1 MKKNYLLVFCLV
13 VILSTTSSS
22 VSAQLFSSFV
32 QNPFSI
38 TFFSQN
44 AMPCFVDLDGD
55 GDMDMMAGSD
65 TGNFRYYENIGNA
78 SAPNFAGYQ
87 QNPFGITFFASD
99 SSVSFADLDGDG
111 DQDMFS
117 GSEGG
122 NYRYYQNIGS
132 ASSPSFASFVQNP
145 FQLLSFPSY
154 STPVFVDLDNDND
167 FDIMAGSDTGNFR
180 YYQNV
185 GSSTNPQYASF
196 QQNPFSL
203 QFFAQN
209 STPSFVDLDED
220 GDMDMFSGSDTGNF
234 RYYENIGN
242 SSSPSFASFVTNPF
256 SITYFPSHSSPT
268 FVDID
273 NDGDSDLFSGSDF
286 GNYRFYENLS
296 ATIGVEEINAEVLA
310 FPNPTNGVFEISLS
324 GDTNIE
330 QLDVYDISGKIIIS
344 SVPFS
349 SRTSIDLSGFEA
361 GIYVIKVRS
370 SKSLNT
376 IFVERI

>member
-1 MKKNYLLVFCLV
+1 MKNNNLIVLSLVA
-13 VILSTTSSS
+13 VISGMGSTA
-22 VSAQLFSSFV
+22 SAQQFSSFI
-32 QNPFSI
+32 QNPFSL

-78 SAPNFAGYQ
+78 SSPNFASYQ
-87 QNPFGITFFASD
+87 QNPFGLTFFSSD

-117 GSEGG
+117 GSESG
-122 NYRYYQNIGS
+122 NYRYYQNIGG
-132 ASSPSFASFVQNP
+132 ASSPAFASFVQNP
-145 FQLLSFPSY
+145 FQISMFSSY

-180 YYQNV
+180 YYENV
-185 GSSTNPQYASF
+185 GSSSSPQFASF

-203 QFFAQN
+203 QFFSQN

-220 GDMDMFSGSDTGNF
+220 GDMDMFSGSDAGNF

-286 GNYRFYENLS
+286 GNYRFYENIS
-296 ATIGVEEINAEVLA
+296 PTVSIYEPEIKILA
-310 FPNPTNGVFEISLS
+310 SPNPTNGIFEISLS
-324 GDTNIE
+324 GDASIE
-330 QLDVYDISGKIIIS
+330 QLNVYDISGKKIIS
-344 SVPFS
+344 STPFG
-349 SRTSIDLSGFEA
+349 SRVTIDLSEHKVGF
-361 GIYVIKVRS
+361 YVVKILTS
-370 SKSLNT
+370 NSIST
-376 IFVERI
+376 ICVERM

>member
-1 MKKNYLLVFCLV
+1 MKNNQIIVFCLV
-13 VILSTTSSS
+13 VVISGMRSTA
-22 VSAQLFSSFV
+22 SAQEFASFV
-32 QNPFSI
+32 QNPFSL

-78 SAPNFAGYQ
+78 SSPNFASYQ

-122 NYRYYQNIGS
+122 NYRYYQNIGN
-132 ASSPSFASFVQNP
+132 ASSPAFAGFVQNP
-145 FQLLSFPSY
+145 FQLAPFPSY

-180 YYQNV
+180 YYENV
-185 GSSTNPQYASF
+185 GSSSSPQFANF

-242 SSSPSFASFVTNPF
+242 SSSPSFASFVANPF
-256 SITYFPSHSSPT
+256 SISYFPSHSSPA

-286 GNYRFYENLS
+286 GNYRFYENTS
-296 ATIGVEEINAEVLA
+296 ATASIDEAEFQLFA
-310 FPNPTNGVFEISLS
+310 SPNPTNGVFEISLKGNAS
-324 GDTNIE
+324 IE
-330 QLDVYDISGKIIIS
+330 QLNVYDISGKNIIS
-344 SVPFS
+344 SAPFS
-349 SRTSIDLSGFEA
+349 SRVMLDLSHYQVGV
-361 GIYVIKVRS
+361 YVVKIFTL
-370 SKSLNT
+370 KSIRT
-376 IFVERI
+376 VFVEKI

>member
-1 MKKNYLLVFCLV
+1 
-13 VILSTTSSS
+13 
-22 VSAQLFSSFV
+22 
-32 QNPFSI
+32 
-38 TFFSQN
+38 
-44 AMPCFVDLDGD
+44 MPCFVDLDGD

-111 DQDMFS
+111 DQDMLS
-117 GSEGG
+117 GSESG

-132 ASSPSFASFVQNP
+132 ESSPSFANFVQNP

-242 SSSPSFASFVTNPF
+242 SSSPSFASFVANPF
-256 SITYFPSHSSPT
+256 SITYFPSHSSPA

-286 GNYRFYENLS
+286 GNYRFYENVS
-296 ATIGVEEINAEVLA
+296 ATVDVEEVNAEVLA
-310 FPNPTNGVFEISLS
+310 FPNPSRGVFEIALM
-324 GDTNIE
+324 GDGSIKGLN
-330 QLDVYDISGKIIIS
+330 VYDISGRNIVSITS
-344 SVPFS
+344 FG
-349 SRTSIDLSGFEA
+349 SRVTIDLSEFENGFYLVKILTSN
-361 GIYVIKVRS
+361 GLNGLYVEKI
-370 SKSLNT
+370 
-376 IFVERI
+376 